1 MNVSHNTIKSYI
13 DYFIDSFLVDKAVR
27 YDVKGKKYIDTPYK
41 YYFADMGLRNALLNF
56 RQVEPT
62 RIMENIVYN
71 HLRGIGYKV
80 DIGCITKY
88 NKNPEGKTI
97 RSNGLSS

>member
-1 MNVSHNTIKSYI
+1 MGVEASHII
-13 DYFIDSFLVDKAVR
+13 EIQLDSF
-27 YDVKGKKYIDTPYK
+27 
-41 YYFADMGLRNALLNF
+41 ALLNF

-62 RIMENIVYN
+62 HIMENIVYN

-88 NKNPEGKTI
+88 NKNPEGKTEPGATVS
-97 RSNGLSS
+97 RDGR